1 MEVLHLLVDVRV
13 SGRGAGRGGAGA
25 QLRLVPR
32 VALHHEVVLSGGI
45 DKLCVLSNAGPH
57 LCPVEHVL
65 GDLQLA
71 LDAAAAAEHAGQEL
85 EWLLLGKLVKAL

>member
-1 MEVLHLLVDVRV
+1 M
-13 SGRGAGRGGAGA
+13 SGRAAGRGGAGA
-25 QLRLVPR
+25 QLSLVPG
-32 VALHHEVVLSGGI
+32 VTLHRGVVLSGGI

-57 LCPVEHVL
+57 LCPIEHVL

-85 EWLLLGKLVKAL
+85 EWLLFWKLL